1 MKFLNVIRMIDHVEP
16 PLKDILLDILEAIEL
31 QYEELSQQV
40 TKTEFNEFKEIV
52 ARLADA
58 QERTDLRLEKL
69 AEAQERTDRRLE
81 KLTEAQERTDRRLEK
96 LAEAQE
102 RTDRRLEKLAEAQER
117 TDRRLEK
124 LTEAQERTDRRLEK
138 LTEAQE
144 RTDRR
149 LEKLA
154 EAQERTEKELAK
166 LIGEHKVTR
175 ERLEG
180 LSDTVG
186 YTLENRAYKG
196 LPKILKDMG
205 ITIEGRL
212 IRKYLAVGN
221 RERQVNI
228 FGEARRDG
236 ERILILGE
244 AKVRPSKKEINRFTG
259 LCKRMAEEKK
269 VSIFKV
275 FVAHDF
281 PPKIEAYIRE
291 KDILPVWSYELD

>member
-1 MKFLNVIRMIDHVEP
+1 MKLVNVIRMIDHVEP
-16 PLKDILLDILEAIEL
+16 PLKDILLNILEAIEL

-40 TKTEFNEFKEIV
+40 TKTEFNELKEIV
-52 ARLADA
+52 AR
-58 QERTDLRLEKL
+58 L
-69 AEAQERTDRRLE
+69 AEAQERTDCRLE
-81 KLTEAQERTDRRLEK
+81 ELAKAQERTERRLEE
-96 LAEAQE
+96 LAKAQE
-102 RTDRRLEKLAEAQER
+102 RTERRLEELAKAQ
-117 TDRRLEK
+117 K
-124 LTEAQERTDRRLEK
+124 K
-138 LTEAQE
+138 
-144 RTDRR
+144 
-149 LEKLA
+149 
-154 EAQERTEKELAK
+154 TEKELAK

-186 YTLENRAYKG
+186 YTLENHAYKG

-205 ITIEGRL
+205 ITVEGRL
-212 IRKYLAVGN
+212 IRKYLVVGD

-236 ERILILGE
+236 ERMLILGE
-244 AKVRPSKKEINRFTG
+244 AKVRPSKKEINRFMG
-259 LCKRMAEEKK
+259 LCRRMAEEKDMP
-269 VSIFKV
+269 IFKV

>member
-1 MKFLNVIRMIDHVEP
+1 MKLVNVIRMIDHVEP
-16 PLKDILLDILEAIEL
+16 PLKDILLNILEAIEL

-40 TKTEFNEFKEIV
+40 TKTEFNELKEIV
-52 ARLADA
+52 AR
-58 QERTDLRLEKL
+58 L
-69 AEAQERTDRRLE
+69 AEAQERTDCRLE
-81 KLTEAQERTDRRLEK
+81 ELAKAQERTERRLEE
-96 LAEAQE
+96 LAKAQ
-102 RTDRRLEKLAEAQER
+102 K
-117 TDRRLEK
+117 K
-124 LTEAQERTDRRLEK
+124 
-138 LTEAQE
+138 
-144 RTDRR
+144 
-149 LEKLA
+149 
-154 EAQERTEKELAK
+154 TEKELAK

-186 YTLENRAYKG
+186 YTLENHAYKG

-205 ITIEGRL
+205 ITVEGRL
-212 IRKYLAVGN
+212 IRKYLVVGD

-236 ERILILGE
+236 ERMLILGE
-244 AKVRPSKKEINRFTG
+244 AKVRPSKKEINRFMG
-259 LCKRMAEEKK
+259 LCRRMAEEKDMP
-269 VSIFKV
+269 IFKV